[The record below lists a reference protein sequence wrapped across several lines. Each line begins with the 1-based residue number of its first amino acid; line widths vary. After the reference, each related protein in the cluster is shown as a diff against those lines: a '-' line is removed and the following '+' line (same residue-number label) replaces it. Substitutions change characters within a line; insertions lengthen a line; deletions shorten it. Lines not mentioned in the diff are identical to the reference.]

1 MFYIIFILLYICMY
15 KFILY
20 DGQRLRKNMT
30 GNFVR
35 HLGKK
40 YMDISIQMDEG
51 YNDTV
56 SCLNVHHRVTS
67 AEEEFSNQIR
77 WPALWQSTS
86 FDPPISVIAQW
97 ARGQSDHDGRDGGYV
112 WARQCGFPLTK
123 ANLGNGCCCC
133 WVPDLPRA
141 ETNTES

>member
-1 MFYIIFILLYICMY
+1 MY

-77 WPALWQSTS
+77 
-86 FDPPISVIAQW
+86 
-97 ARGQSDHDGRDGGYV
+97 
-112 WARQCGFPLTK
+112 
-123 ANLGNGCCCC
+123 
-133 WVPDLPRA
+133 
-141 ETNTES
+141 